1 VKAATVTAAPT
12 RRARVLAHLAEHP
25 GLTASELGRVLG
37 LGGQIDALLRR
48 MEDGAEITATRR
60 WAPHLGRMVRHWEV
74 APPGTVPP
82 ERPVSAEAVR
92 NRLERDRRSQRAR
105 RARARG
111 LHVQPGMEAPSLR
124 PAGTGA
130 PDLPGAACAGADPD
144 LFFDPDAERVAQA
157 KAICAGCPDRR
168 ECLEYAL
175 ETGQKFGVWGGTD
188 EDDRRAILRRQRERR
203 AS

>member
-1 VKAATVTAAPT
+1 VKAATVTTAPT
-12 RRARVLAHLAEHP
+12 RRGRVLAHLAEHP

-37 LGGQIDALLRR
+37 LARQIDALLRR
-48 MEDGAEITATRR
+48 MEDSAEITATRR
-60 WAPHLGRMVRHWEV
+60 WAPHMGRLVRHWQV

-82 ERPVSAEAVR
+82 DRPVSRESVR

-111 LHVQPGMEAPSLR
+111 LQAPSLR
-124 PAGTGA
+124 SVGTGA

-144 LFFDPDAERVAQA
+144 LFFPPDHYEDPPARHRRERQA
-157 KAICAGCPDRR
+157 KAFCAGCPVRRRCFDLADARGERHGIFGGVDFGDRR
-168 ECLEYAL
+168 KKA
-175 ETGQKFGVWGGTD
+175 
-188 EDDRRAILRRQRERR
+188 R